1 MFDFCVSPSVK
12 PVKFGVL
19 NPGDTFTEVMVSP
32 EATIYMKTSSQ
43 PFLTNS
49 VVNLKNG
56 CCLFFRDDEEVFP
69 VQTENIVIIGR

>member
-1 MFDFCVSPSVK
+1 MFDFCVYPSVK
-12 PVKFGVL
+12 PVKFGSL

-32 EATIYMKTSSQ
+32 KAMVYMKTSSQ
-43 PFLTNS
+43 PFITNS

-56 CCLFFRDDEEVFP
+56 CCSFFTDDEEVFP